1 MDALRQIDF
10 DEAMTMTKEERQR
23 FEVKDNGSADWCLR
37 KIKALKEQQDENGQL
52 AEAEAKRV
60 MDWLNGQNEK
70 LQNNIAFFES
80 LLIHYHIGIYNE
92 DTKQKTI
99 SLPHGKLKAR
109 AQQPEFIR
117 DDEKLIE
124 YLKNTGQSDLVE
136 VIEKPKW
143 GEFKKNLEVSEDGT
157 IIADK
162 GTGELI
168 DCIKAEIRPP
178 KFTVEV

>member
-10 DEAMTMTKEERQR
+10 NEAMTMTEEEKQR
-23 FEVKDNGSADWCLR
+23 FEVKDNAGADWCLR

-52 AEAEAKRV
+52 AEAEVKRI

-80 LLIHYHIGIYNE
+80 LLIQYHIGIYNE
-92 DTKQKTI
+92 DAKKKTI

-117 DDEKLIE
+117 DDKKLVE
-124 YLKNTGQSDLVE
+124 YLKNTGQSNLVE

-143 GEFKKNLEVSEDGT
+143 GEFKKNLEVSEDGA

-162 GTGELI
+162 GTGELV

-178 KFTVEV
+178 KFSVEV